1 MNKRKRKDTG
11 LIINVPIEL
20 AREIFSESGDL
31 PVAKF
36 PAIIALSES
45 IGKALR
51 LSREEKQ
58 QPKPTI
64 MFRTRKPTVTHK
76 KIEYPLFT
84 R

>member
-1 MNKRKRKDTG
+1 MNARKHKDSG
-11 LIINVPIEL
+11 LIINLPIEL

-58 QPKPTI
+58 QPKPVV
-64 MFRTRKPTVTHK
+64 MFRTRKPAATHK

-84 R
+84 H

>member
-1 MNKRKRKDTG
+1 MNSRKRKDSG

-31 PVAKF
+31 PVARF

-45 IGKALR
+45 IGKALK
-51 LSREEKQ
+51 LSREEKEQ
-58 QPKPTI
+58 SKPVV
-64 MFRTRKPTVTHK
+64 MFRTRKSATTRK

-84 R
+84 H